1 VTSAQAAKAAPGA
14 AIRTV
19 ELNRL
24 DEIFAAT
31 RMKPARGW
39 EEGTQKG
46 LRRWKIEWDP
56 APDGARLARAT
67 GLGSPGRAESR

>member
-1 VTSAQAAKAAPGA
+1 MPGVTSAQAAKASPGA

-39 EEGTQKG
+39 EEGTQNVLAK
-46 LRRWKIEWDP
+46 WKIE
-56 APDGARLARAT
+56 
-67 GLGSPGRAESR
+67 